1 MKTKPRQLTKS
12 EYHFLL
18 KLKHEGYV
26 YIKHVL
32 STDRL
37 HPADL
42 IRAYN
47 KDSTQILDFSRTTFS
62 HLSPLDGKVLITDFL
77 EGRI

>member
-1 MKTKPRQLTKS
+1 MLARTLTES
-12 EYHFLL
+12 ERHFLL
-18 KLKHEGYV
+18 MLKHKGYTH
-26 YIKHVL
+26 IKHVL

-47 KDSTQILDFSRTTFS
+47 KDSTQILDFSRNTFS
-62 HLSPLDGKVLITDFL
+62 QVTPLDGKVLITDFL

>member
-1 MKTKPRQLTKS
+1 MKSIPRTLTTS
-12 EYHFLL
+12 ERNLL
-18 KLKHEGYV
+18 LRLDSLEYT

-47 KDSTQILDFSRTTFS
+47 EDSTKILDFNRLAFMQ
-62 HLSPLDGKVLITDFL
+62 LSPLDGKVRITDFL
-77 EGRI
+77 EGKI

>member
-1 MKTKPRQLTKS
+1 MKTKPRTLTTS
-12 EYHFLL
+12 EHNLL
-18 KLKHEGYV
+18 LRLDSLGYT
-26 YIKHVL
+26 YLKHVL
-32 STDRL
+32 STDRV

-47 KDSTQILDFSRTTFS
+47 ADSTQILDFNRLSFS
-62 HLSPLDGKVLITDFL
+62 QLSPLDGKVLITDFL